1 MIDSGRGAEATDQG
15 NPGRDTVATSK
26 TIEGGEP
33 ILRAGAR
40 GTVRD
45 IAKGADGVRKPS
57 SSGRSNIGIRRLM
70 RDENTASET
79 LLGKGEI
86 ADAN

>member
-57 SSGRSNIGIRRLM
+57 SSGRSNIGNRRIRA
-70 RDENTASET
+70 DENTVPRHY
-79 LLGKGEI
+79 LGKGEI
-86 ADAN
+86 AEAN

>member
-1 MIDSGRGAEATDQG
+1 MIDSGRGADATDQG

-45 IAKGADGVRKPS
+45 IVKGADGVRKPS
-57 SSGRSNIGIRRLM
+57 SSGRSNIGSRRNERM
-70 RDENTASET
+70 KTPRSET
-79 LLGKGEI
+79 ILGKGEI